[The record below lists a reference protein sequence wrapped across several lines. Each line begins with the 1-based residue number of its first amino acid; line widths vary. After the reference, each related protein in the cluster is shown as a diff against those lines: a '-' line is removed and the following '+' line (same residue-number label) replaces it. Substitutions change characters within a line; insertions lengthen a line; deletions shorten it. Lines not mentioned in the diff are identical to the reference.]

1 LPERSAIYVLVLALS
16 VGALPA
22 QNVPPAARADFEQ
35 ATSTILCDC
44 GCHPQS
50 VKACACGR
58 AAEMREDMAA
68 LVRQGMSGEQIVDQ
82 YVATHGEQ
90 IRITPTA
97 TGFNLVAWLGPLLGL
112 FAAIGGLLLVLRRW
126 RGVPS
131 AESGPAPAT
140 PDAVDRKRLDRAL
153 EQFE

>member
-1 LPERSAIYVLVLALS
+1 LPERSAIFALVLALS
-16 VGALPA
+16 VGALSA
-22 QNVPPAARADFEQ
+22 QNVPPDARADFDE

-58 AAEMREDMAA
+58 AAEMRDDMAA

-90 IRITPTA
+90 IRIAPTA
-97 TGFNLVAWLGPLLGL
+97 TGFNLVAWLGPLFGI
-112 FAAIGGLLLVLRRW
+112 FAAIGGLVLVLRRW
-126 RGVPS
+126 SGGPS
-131 AESGPAPAT
+131 EEPGPAPAA
-140 PDAVDRKRLDRAL
+140 PDDVDRARLDRAL
-153 EQFE
+153 ERFE